1 MKKIML
7 LAVVI
12 ALAIPALSQTRKY
25 IKSMTRT
32 IELMN
37 SATLKT
43 EYLQIADQFKEVENN
58 YPDQWLPHYYQSQT
72 LAMLSLNEKDIPTID
87 GNLDR
92 AQLSI
97 EKADSLHPDESEIY
111 VIKALLN
118 LGRIT
123 VDPAGRSALYFEAV
137 STDLS
142 RAKELN
148 PENPRAHF
156 LHALFT
162 LYLPEFLGGGPAGAK
177 PLFLDVAEKFKTFEN
192 PDPLWPDWG
201 EDLNQDELDK
211 LKDVAID

>member
-1 MKKIML
+1 MKKLML
-7 LAVVI
+7 FAVLI
-12 ALAIPALSQTRKY
+12 ALAIPALPQTRKY
-25 IKSMTRT
+25 IKSMART

-43 EYLQIADQFKEVENN
+43 EYLQIVDQFKEIENT
-58 YPDQWLPHYYQSQT
+58 YPDQWLPHYYQAQ
-72 LAMLSLNEKDIPTID
+72 AMAMASLNEKDIPTID

-92 AQLSI
+92 AQEAI
-97 EKADSLHPDESEIY
+97 EKADSIQPDESEIY
-111 VIKALLN
+111 VIKALVN

-142 RAKELN
+142 KAKELD
-148 PENPRAHF
+148 PKNPRAHF

-177 PLFLDVAEKFKTFEN
+177 PLFLDAAEKFKTFEN

-201 EDLNQDELDK
+201 EDLNQDELEK
-211 LKDVAID
+211 LKDL